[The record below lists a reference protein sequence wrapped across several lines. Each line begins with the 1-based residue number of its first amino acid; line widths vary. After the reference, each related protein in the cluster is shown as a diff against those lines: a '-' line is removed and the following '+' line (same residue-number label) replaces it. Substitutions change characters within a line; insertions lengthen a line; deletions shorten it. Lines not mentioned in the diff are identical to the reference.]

1 MKNFLLAIGFFTA
14 LSTAILVACE
24 KSEPAVT
31 MEPKV
36 MARRGG
42 NGNGGGGGNGSST
55 TSVQDSSAF
64 RDSLFTACGMS
75 WDYSV
80 TPTGLNSQTIQ
91 LNNLRTSHVQRVSTG
106 GDGSTYTYDVLV
118 VEFDPVTIPGQTV
131 YGYTLAAGPCS
142 SQCGNYQGQS
152 YCLQGLPTP
161 TARIYLPAPQ
171 KNIPI
176 GSQCYGLIKIDTYQ
190 GCIYFSQP
198 FTFTSSPLT
207 Y

>member
-1 MKNFLLAIGFFTA
+1 MKNFILALGFFTA
-14 LSTAILVACE
+14 LSTAVLVACE
-24 KSEPAVT
+24 KSEPAAT
-31 MEPKV
+31 QTEPKV

-42 NGNGGGGGNGSST
+42 NGNGGGGGNST
-55 TSVQDSSAF
+55 TTVPDSSDF
-64 RDSLFTACGMS
+64 RDSLFTACGMA

-80 TPTGLNSQTIQ
+80 TPTGLNTTTIQ
-91 LNNLRTSHVQRVSTG
+91 LTNLRTSHVQRVSTG
-106 GDGSTYTYDVLV
+106 SNGSTYTYDVLV

-131 YGYTLAAGPCS
+131 YGYSLAAGPCS

-152 YCLQGLPTP
+152 YCIQNIPVSTN
-161 TARIYLPAPQ
+161 RIYLPAPQ

-176 GSQCYGLIKIDTYQ
+176 GSQCYGLIKIDTYE

-198 FTFTSSPLT
+198 FTFNSSPLT

>member
-24 KSEPAVT
+24 KSEPAVN

-42 NGNGGGGGNGSST
+42 NGNGGGGGNGSSA

-161 TARIYLPAPQ
+161 TPRIYLPAPQ

-198 FTFTSSPLT
+198 FTFTSSPLN

>member
-24 KSEPAVT
+24 KSEPAVN

-42 NGNGGGGGNGSST
+42 NGNGGGGGNGSSA
-55 TSVQDSSAF
+55 TSIQDSSAF

-80 TPTGLNSQTIQ
+80 TPTGLNSRTIQ
-91 LNNLRTSHVQRVSTG
+91 LTNLRTSHVQRVSTG

-118 VEFDPVTIPGQTV
+118 VEFDPVIIPGQTV

-198 FTFTSSPLT
+198 FTFTSSPLN

>member
-1 MKNFLLAIGFFTA
+1 MKKLLFVAGLIVFFTA
-14 LSTAILVACE
+14 LAFVGCE
-24 KSEPAVT
+24 KETPSISSTQEASF
-31 MEPKV
+31 
-36 MARRGG
+36 RRGG
-42 NGNGGGGGNGSST
+42 NGNGGGGNTAPT
-55 TSVQDSSAF
+55 TTVPDSSAF
-64 RDSLFTACGMS
+64 RDSLFTACGMA

-106 GDGSTYTYDVLV
+106 GNGSTYTYDVLV

-131 YGYTLAAGPCS
+131 YGYTLAAGPCV
-142 SQCGNYQGQS
+142 SQCANFQGQS

-198 FTFTSSPLT
+198 FTFTSSPLN

>member
-24 KSEPAVT
+24 KSEPAVN

-42 NGNGGGGGNGSST
+42 NGNGGGGGNGSSA

-80 TPTGLNSQTIQ
+80 TPTGLNSRTIQ
-91 LNNLRTSHVQRVSTG
+91 LTNLRTSHVQRVSTG

-142 SQCGNYQGQS
+142 SQCVNFQGQS

-198 FTFTSSPLT
+198 FTFTSSPLN